1 MCAIFGVRVSFS
13 VGRTGAFRAPTV
25 SNPMKTYILDLV
37 VSIPRTFLENGIQP
51 ETPRDLRKRILRL
64 NLFLSFALMVAL
76 TGLAFSFVNQ
86 LFMSAM
92 AHLGAVFLFT
102 VAFFLVKDGHIK
114 ASRVIGIV
122 AINLH
127 VLVISHLEGYRSD
140 THLLIFP
147 LLLSLV
153 FVTEIRRSYG
163 GILLAALATLSTI
176 LLIVLF
182 MPYENALQKIPDALY
197 EDLQHTNLAMSLTLT
212 TIFAFIIHKTLDN
225 HELKITEEMR
235 LSETIYDTSLDAVF
249 IVHAQTGNLTGCN
262 IRALELFSIGH
273 KRDIRGLPAERMLG
287 IQMARRLDT
296 FRAAGTAL
304 PAWYGNMELARP
316 QGAPFH
322 AHVNLVPFQ
331 HQQQQYIKISILDIT
346 EIKTAE
352 FEIIR
357 AKERAEKATRVKSRF
372 LSMISHELRTPL
384 NGIVGTTELLLQDR
398 YLESQRP
405 YMDVLRHSS
414 EHMLR
419 LINDILDFSKLEAG
433 KMELEKAPFNLHT
446 FISKAAAPFMQDQGA
461 RVPLRLEIDPQL
473 DLEVCSDELR
483 LNQVLNN
490 LLSNARKFT
499 PEGQITLIARSESR
513 TESQIRVR
521 FAVKD
526 TGIGIPPGKINSIFE
541 RFTQADAET
550 TRRFGGTGL
559 GLAISKH
566 LVERM
571 GGSLNV
577 YSQPAAGSEFYFSL
591 GLEINIKS
599 RGNEGSAPATPMA
612 SLQGLRVI
620 VAEDNPVNMI
630 VARRFLQKWNV
641 ETIEARNGRELV
653 EMYGHSPVDLL
664 LVDLDMPEVDGV
676 QAVAEIRR
684 KDTIIPVIAF
694 TAAIYENIDADLR
707 MKGFDDFVPKPFK
720 PEVLYSKIRELTGYR
735 DLAPSR

>member
-1 MCAIFGVRVSFS
+1 
-13 VGRTGAFRAPTV
+13 
-25 SNPMKTYILDLV
+25 MKTYILDLI
-37 VSIPRTFLENGIQP
+37 VSIPRTFLENGIQT

-64 NLFLSFALMVAL
+64 NLFLSFSLMVAL
-76 TGLAFSFVNQ
+76 TGLVFSFVNQ

-92 AHLGAVFLFT
+92 AHLGAVFLIT

-114 ASRVIGIV
+114 ASRIVGIL

-153 FVTEIRRSYG
+153 FVTDIRRSYG
-163 GILLAALATLSTI
+163 GIILAGLATLSTI

-182 MPYENALQKIPDALY
+182 MPYENTLQKIPDALY
-197 EDLQHTNLAMSLTLT
+197 EDLQHTNLAMSLSLT

-225 HELKITEEMR
+225 HELKIMEEMR

-249 IVHAQTGNLTGCN
+249 IVLADNGHLMGCN
-262 IRALELFSIGH
+262 IRALELFSIG
-273 KRDIRGLPAERMLG
+273 KKQDVRGLPAERMLG
-287 IQMARRLDT
+287 IQMARRLET
-296 FRAAGTAL
+296 YRIGGEGQ
-304 PAWYGNMELARP
+304 PSWYGNMELARP

-322 AHVNLVPFQ
+322 AHVNLVPFL
-331 HQQQQYIKISILDIT
+331 HQQQRYIKISILDIT
-346 EIKTAE
+346 EIKSAE

-384 NGIVGTTELLLQDR
+384 NGIVGTTELLMQEK
-398 YLESQRP
+398 YLETQRP

-433 KMELEKAPFNLHT
+433 KMELEKAPFNLST
-446 FISKAAAPFMQDQGA
+446 FISKAAAPFVHDNGTN
-461 RVPLRLEIDPQL
+461 VPLRLEIDPAL
-473 DLEVCSDELR
+473 DTEVCSDELR

-499 PEGQITLIARSESR
+499 PEGHITLIAQPESR
-513 TESQIRVR
+513 TDTQIRVR

-526 TGIGIPPGKINSIFE
+526 TGIGIPPGRINSIFE

-559 GLAISKH
+559 GLSISRH

-577 YSQPAAGSEFYFSL
+577 QSKPAAGSEFYFTL
-591 GLEINIKS
+591 CLEINIKS
-599 RGNEGSAPATPMA
+599 RQKEMPVLLTPTA

-630 VARRFLQKWNV
+630 VARRFLQKWDV

-653 EMYGHSPVDLL
+653 EMYGRTTVDLL

-684 KDTIIPVIAF
+684 RDPIIPVIAF
-694 TAAIYENIDADLR
+694 TAAIYENIHADLR

-720 PEVLYSKIRELTGYR
+720 PEVLYTKIRDLTGYR

>member
-1 MCAIFGVRVSFS
+1 
-13 VGRTGAFRAPTV
+13 
-25 SNPMKTYILDLV
+25 MKTYILDLV

-102 VAFFLVKDGHIK
+102 VAFFLVKDGHLK
-114 ASRVIGIV
+114 ASRIIGIV
-122 AINLH
+122 SINLH

-147 LLLSLV
+147 LMLSLV

-249 IVHAQTGNLTGCN
+249 IVHAENGQLMGCN
-262 IRALELFSIGH
+262 IRALELFSIG
-273 KRDIRGLPAERMLG
+273 KKQDVRGLPAERMLG
-287 IQMARRLDT
+287 IQMARRLET
-296 FRAAGTAL
+296 FRIGEDEQ

-331 HQQQQYIKISILDIT
+331 HQQQRYVKISILDIT
-346 EIKTAE
+346 EIKSAE

-384 NGIVGTTELLLQDR
+384 NGIVGTTELLMQEKFP
-398 YLESQRP
+398 ESQRP

-433 KMELEKAPFNLHT
+433 KMELEKTPFNLSG
-446 FISKAAAPFMQDQGA
+446 FITKAAAPFTNDNN
-461 RVPLRLEIDPQL
+461 VPLRLEIDPSL
-473 DLEVCSDELR
+473 HTEVCSDELR

-499 PEGQITLIARSESR
+499 PEGQITLKAALESR
-513 TESQIRVR
+513 GSTDIRVR

-526 TGIGIPPGKINSIFE
+526 TGIGIPPGKLNAIFE
-541 RFTQADAET
+541 SFTQADAET

-559 GLAISKH
+559 GLAISRH

-571 GGSLNV
+571 GGNLEV
-577 YSQPAAGSEFYFSL
+577 YSKPGAGSEFYFSL
-591 GLEINIKS
+591 RLELNTRS
-599 RGNEGSAPATPMA
+599 REKDVPASPLPMA

-620 VAEDNPVNMI
+620 IAEDNPINMM
-630 VARRFLQKWNV
+630 VAQRFLQKWNI
-641 ETIEARNGRELV
+641 EIIEARNGKELI
-653 EMYGHSPVDLL
+653 ELYLRSPVDLL
-664 LVDLDMPEVDGV
+664 LVDLDMPVMDGV
-676 QAVAEIRR
+676 QAVAEIRK
-684 KDTIIPVIAF
+684 KDSIIPVIAF
-694 TAAIYENIDADLR
+694 TAAVYEDIDADLR
-707 MKGFDDFVPKPFK
+707 RKGFNDFIPKPFK
-720 PEVLYSKIRELTGYR
+720 PEILYSKIRELTGYR
-735 DLAPSR
+735 NFAPSR

>member
-1 MCAIFGVRVSFS
+1 M
-13 VGRTGAFRAPTV
+13 
-25 SNPMKTYILDLV
+25 
-37 VSIPRTFLENGIQP
+37 ENGIQT

-64 NLFLSFALMVAL
+64 NLFLSFSLMVAL
-76 TGLAFSFVNQ
+76 TGLVFSFVNQ

-92 AHLGAVFLFT
+92 AHLGAVFLIT

-114 ASRVIGIV
+114 ASRIVGIL

-153 FVTEIRRSYG
+153 FVTDIRRSYG
-163 GILLAALATLSTI
+163 GIILAGLATLSTI

-182 MPYENALQKIPDALY
+182 MPYENTLQKIPDALY
-197 EDLQHTNLAMSLTLT
+197 EDLQHTNLAMSLSLT

-225 HELKITEEMR
+225 HELKIMEEMR

-249 IVHAQTGNLTGCN
+249 IVLADNGHLMGCN
-262 IRALELFSIGH
+262 IRALELFSIG
-273 KRDIRGLPAERMLG
+273 KKQDVRGLPAERMLG
-287 IQMARRLDT
+287 IQMARRLET
-296 FRAAGTAL
+296 YRIGGEGQ
-304 PAWYGNMELARP
+304 PSWYGNMELARP

-322 AHVNLVPFQ
+322 AHVNLVPFL
-331 HQQQQYIKISILDIT
+331 HQQQRYIKISILDIT
-346 EIKTAE
+346 EIKSAE

-384 NGIVGTTELLLQDR
+384 NGIVGTTELLMQEKFP
-398 YLESQRP
+398 ESQRP

-433 KMELEKAPFNLHT
+433 KMELEKAPFNLSA
-446 FISKAAAPFMQDQGA
+446 FISKAAAPFLHDNGTN
-461 RVPLRLEIDPQL
+461 VPLRLEIDPSL
-473 DLEVCSDELR
+473 DAEVCSDELR

-499 PEGQITLIARSESR
+499 PEGRITLIAQSESR

-526 TGIGIPPGKINSIFE
+526 TGIGIPPGKLNSIFE

-559 GLAISKH
+559 GLAISRH

-577 YSQPAAGSEFYFSL
+577 HSKPAEGSEFHFTL
-591 GLEINIKS
+591 CLELNAKNQVIDQ
-599 RGNEGSAPATPMA
+599 PALALPMTT
-612 SLQGLRVI
+612 LRGLRI
-620 VAEDNPVNMI
+620 MVAEDNPVNMM
-630 VARRFLQKWNV
+630 VARRFLQKWHV
-641 ETIEARNGRELV
+641 ELIEARNGRELV
-653 EMYGHSPVDLL
+653 ELFGRSPVDLL

-684 KDTIIPVIAF
+684 KDPIIPVIAF
-694 TAAIYENIDADLR
+694 TAAIYENIHTDLR

-720 PEVLYSKIRELTGYR
+720 PEILYNKIRELTGYR